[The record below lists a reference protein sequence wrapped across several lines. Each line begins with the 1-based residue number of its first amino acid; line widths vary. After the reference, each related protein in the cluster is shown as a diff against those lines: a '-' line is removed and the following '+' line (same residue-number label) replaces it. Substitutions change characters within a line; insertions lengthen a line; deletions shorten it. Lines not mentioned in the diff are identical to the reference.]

1 MFYVSIYD
9 LRCYPRCFYLLY
21 TIYMRRIF
29 LILVIALLLSGCA
42 HVISQELR
50 EQTDKELTAEMLFKN
65 SEAHKGKT
73 VILGGIII
81 STRNSDEGT
90 HIEVLQT
97 PLDSRGRPKDT
108 DYSYGRFIFFY
119 EEYLDAAIFSKGK
132 AVTVGG
138 KVFGKTTRPL
148 GDIEYTYPLIYAREV
163 HLFGP
168 KSTIPVYFSIGVGA
182 YTGF

>member
-1 MFYVSIYD
+1 
-9 LRCYPRCFYLLY
+9 
-21 TIYMRRIF
+21 MRKVIN
-29 LILVIALLLSGCA
+29 LIIIVFFLSGCA
-42 HVISQELR
+42 HAISKELR
-50 EQTDKELTAEMLFKN
+50 EQADKNLTAEMLFKN
-65 SEAHKGKT
+65 PEAYKGKT
-73 VILGGIII
+73 VILGGIVIG
-81 STRNSDEGT
+81 TRNTDEGT
-90 HIEVLQT
+90 QIEVLQT

-138 KVFGKTTRPL
+138 KVFGTITRPL
-148 GDIEYTYPLIYAREV
+148 DDIEYTYPLIYAREV
-163 HLFGP
+163 HLFNA

>member
-1 MFYVSIYD
+1 MSISG
-9 LRCYPRCFYLLY
+9 LRRYKRYFYLLY
-21 TIYMRRIF
+21 TSYIRRIVF
-29 LILVIALLLSGCA
+29 ILAIAVFLSGCA
-42 HVISQELR
+42 HAISQELR

-65 SEAHKGKT
+65 PEAYKGKT
-73 VILGGIII
+73 VVLGGIII
-81 STRNSDEGT
+81 STHNSEQGT

-119 EEYLDAAIFSKGK
+119 EEYLDEAIFSKGK

-138 KVFGKTTRPL
+138 KIFGKTTRPL
-148 GDIEYTYPLIYAREV
+148 GDIEYTYPLIDAREV

-168 KSTIPVYFSIGVGA
+168 KSTIPIYFSIGVGA

>member
-1 MFYVSIYD
+1 
-9 LRCYPRCFYLLY
+9 
-21 TIYMRRIF
+21 MRRTF
-29 LILVIALLLSGCA
+29 LILAIAFFLSGCA
-42 HVISQELR
+42 HAISQELR
-50 EQTDKELTAEMLFKN
+50 EQTDKDLTAEMLFKDP
-65 SEAHKGKT
+65 EAYKGKT
-73 VILGGIII
+73 IILGGLIIN
-81 STRNSDEGT
+81 THNSEQGT

-97 PLDSRGRPKDT
+97 PLDSRGRPRNT

-119 EEYLDAAIFSKGK
+119 EEYLDAALFSEGK

-138 KVFGKTTRPL
+138 KVFGTETLPL
-148 GDIEYTYPLIYAREV
+148 GDIEYTYPLIYASEV

>member
-1 MFYVSIYD
+1 
-9 LRCYPRCFYLLY
+9 
-21 TIYMRRIF
+21 MRRVF
-29 LILVIALLLSGCA
+29 LILAIAFLLSGCA

-50 EQTDKELTAEMLFKN
+50 EQTDKDLTAEMLFKN
-65 SEAHKGKT
+65 PEAYKGKT
-73 VILGGIII
+73 VILGGIVI
-81 STRNSDEGT
+81 STRNSDKGT
-90 HIEVLQT
+90 HVEVLQT

-163 HLFGP
+163 HIFSA

>member
-1 MFYVSIYD
+1 MKRTFMI
-9 LRCYPRCFYLLY
+9 L
-21 TIYMRRIF
+21 TIAF
-29 LILVIALLLSGCA
+29 LLSACA
-42 HVISQELR
+42 HAVSQELR
-50 EQTDKELTAEMLFKN
+50 QQTDKDVSEEMIFKN
-65 SEAHKGKT
+65 PEAYKGKT

-81 STRNSDEGT
+81 GTRNSKKGT
-90 HIEVLQT
+90 YVEVLQT

-119 EEYLDAAIFSKGK
+119 EEYLDAALFSKGK

-138 KVFGKTTRPL
+138 KVVGKTTRPL
-148 GDIEYTYPLIYAREV
+148 DDIEYTYPLIYAREV

-168 KSTIPVYFSIGVGA
+168 KKNIPVYFSIGVGA

>member
-1 MFYVSIYD
+1 
-9 LRCYPRCFYLLY
+9 
-21 TIYMRRIF
+21 MRRTF
-29 LILVIALLLSGCA
+29 LILAIAFLLSGCA
-42 HVISQELR
+42 HAISQELR

-65 SEAHKGKT
+65 PEAYKGKT

-81 STRNSDEGT
+81 STRNSEEGT

-163 HLFGP
+163 HIFGP

>member
-1 MFYVSIYD
+1 MK
-9 LRCYPRCFYLLY
+9 R
-21 TIYMRRIF
+21 TF
-29 LILVIALLLSGCA
+29 LILAIAFLLSGCA
-42 HVISQELR
+42 HAISQELR
-50 EQTDKELTAEMLFKN
+50 EQTDKELTAEMLFKDP
-65 SEAHKGKT
+65 EAYKGKT

-97 PLDSRGRPKDT
+97 LLDYRGRPKDT

-119 EEYLDAAIFSKGK
+119 EEYMDAVIFSKGK

-138 KVFGKTTRPL
+138 KVSGKTTRPL